1 MLWDAGKLDL
11 KKMRKIKTFL
21 AEKIEV
27 IFYLV
32 ITILILIFT
41 K

>member
-1 MLWDAGKLDL
+1 MLWDAGKSNR
-11 KKMRKIKTFL
+11 KKMRKLKTFF

-32 ITILILIFT
+32 ITILIIIFT